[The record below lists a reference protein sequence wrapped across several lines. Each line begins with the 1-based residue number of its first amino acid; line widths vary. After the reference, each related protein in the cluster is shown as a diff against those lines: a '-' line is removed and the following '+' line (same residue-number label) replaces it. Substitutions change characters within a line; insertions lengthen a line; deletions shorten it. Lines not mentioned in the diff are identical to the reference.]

1 MKFECDLTYRTHA
14 INHCATIRILPFLPW
29 NQQIN
34 NHMKIVIQLETLQVA
49 ATKQEQWLMAQG
61 DSKKYDNFTLMV
73 F

>member
-1 MKFECDLTYRTHA
+1 
-14 INHCATIRILPFLPW
+14 
-29 NQQIN
+29 
-34 NHMKIVIQLETLQVA
+34 MKIVIQLETLQVA